1 MPQVP
6 LRDEMAAG
14 VDAAPSRGSQVVQ
27 AVSELANRGRAATD
41 GLSSRAVGVARGS
54 LDFCGQLP
62 SAVIQQIRQRVNL
75 LDLATKDDV
84 ESQSKLGRNRVSYV
98 LKEFLETQ
106 RGHEEQLL
114 ESLRT
119 ELREELQ
126 SFAAAIGDDL
136 FAMQTARPATTP
148 IADAYLEDDK
158 EDEEEEDDELFE
170 LELELEPGAEF
181 ELDDDDLLTRE

>member
-6 LRDEMAAG
+6 AREEFAAG
-14 VDAAPSRGSQVVQ
+14 VDAAPSRGSQVIQ
-27 AVSELANRGRAATD
+27 AVSDLASRGRAATD
-41 GLSSRAVGVARGS
+41 GLSSRAFGVAHGT

-62 SAVIQQIRQRVNL
+62 SAVIDQLRRRVNL

-84 ESQSKLGRNRVSYV
+84 EAQSKLGRNRVSYV

-106 RGHEEQLL
+106 QGHEQQLL

-136 FAMQTARPATTP
+136 FAMQTARPASPTL
-148 IADAYLEDDK
+148 DSFLDDEDDAD
-158 EDEEEEDDELFE
+158 EDEDDLFD
-170 LELELEPGAEF
+170 LELELEPGDEF
-181 ELDDDDLLTRE
+181 ELDEDDLLTRE